1 MSNKL
6 KELEKFGQ
14 SVWLDNISRDKIKK
28 GELKNLIDEI
38 GMKGVTSNPSI
49 FQKAIGSGN
58 AYDEQIQSLL
68 SKNAELSSEELFEHL
83 EVKDIQDGCDILLP
97 VYEKTN
103 GVDGYVSIEVAPGL
117 AYETDK
123 TIEEARRLFKSV
135 NRPNVMIKI
144 PGTSEGLPAI
154 KQMISEGVN
163 INITLIFSP
172 KVYEDVVEAYMSGL
186 EERVKKNESI
196 NQIASVASFFISRID
211 SMVDKELEKKG
222 NKDLQGKIAIAN
234 AKLVYQTSKKLFGS
248 ERFKKLEEKGA
259 KLQRLLWASTST
271 KNPSYPDTLY
281 VDELIG
287 KNTVNTM
294 PDETIEAFK
303 EHGNLKDAIET
314 EIDKAKAEMNKL
326 KDLSIDFEEVTDR
339 LTKEGVDKF
348 IASYNELI
356 SEISNKANNFKN
368 KDKSA
373 NVNA

>member
-1 MSNKL
+1 MRYS
-6 KELEKFGQ
+6 F
-14 SVWLDNISRDKIKK
+14 
-28 GELKNLIDEI
+28 
-38 GMKGVTSNPSI
+38 
-49 FQKAIGSGN
+49 
-58 AYDEQIQSLL
+58 
-68 SKNAELSSEELFEHL
+68 
-83 EVKDIQDGCDILLP
+83 P

-144 PGTSEGLPAI
+144 PGTAQGLPAI

-172 KVYEDVVEAYMSGL
+172 KVYEDVVEAYLSGL
-186 EERVKKNESI
+186 EERVKRNESI

-222 NKDLQGKIAIAN
+222 NKDLQGKIAVAN
-234 AKLVYQTSKKLFGS
+234 AKLVYQTGKKLFSS
-248 ERFKKLEEKGA
+248 ERFKKLEAKGA

-271 KNPSYPDTLY
+271 KNPSYPETLY

-287 KNTVNTM
+287 KDTVNTM

-303 EHGNLKDAIET
+303 SHGNLKKDAIET
-314 EIDKAKAEMNKL
+314 DLDKAQAEMKKL
-326 KDLSIDFEEVTDR
+326 KDLSIEFEEVTDK